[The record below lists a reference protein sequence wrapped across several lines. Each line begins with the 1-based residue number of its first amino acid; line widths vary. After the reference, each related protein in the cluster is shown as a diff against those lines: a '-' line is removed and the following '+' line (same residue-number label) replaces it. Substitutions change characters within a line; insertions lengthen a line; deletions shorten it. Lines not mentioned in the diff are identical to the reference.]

1 MVTVGPVSREKVGT
15 VGFEGAGAEGKERDL
30 RSYMGA
36 PKFVITL
43 EKPDSLC
50 PAL

>member
-1 MVTVGPVSREKVGT
+1 MVTVDPVSQEKVRT
-15 VGFEGAGAEGKERDL
+15 VGIEGAGAEGKEMH
-30 RSYMGA
+30 SYMGA
-36 PKFVITL
+36 PECTITL

>member
-1 MVTVGPVSREKVGT
+1 MGPVSREKVGT
-15 VGFEGAGAEGKERDL
+15 VGFEGKERDL

>member
-1 MVTVGPVSREKVGT
+1 MVTVGPVSREKVRT
-15 VGFEGAGAEGKERDL
+15 VGIEGPGAEGKERDVH
-30 RSYMGA
+30 SYMGA
-36 PKFVITL
+36 PDFAITL